1 MNFKSRSHTILYL
14 IGMQLIAFVFWNTLL
29 IYPIKL
35 FVVMLH
41 EMSHGLMAV
50 LFGGKILQIQIDS
63 QIGGYCEYQIQA
75 GFWGQFMTASAGYL
89 GSLIGGII
97 ILLAA
102 IKFVKDKY
110 ITLIIGLILLLL
122 SYFVLQSGEL
132 FGTAIT
138 LGFGLFM
145 MLAFKY
151 GRPLFHDLFLK
162 FIGITSCV
170 YVIIDIKEDV
180 LFPLTNQV
188 SDAHQIANLTGIPSR
203 IVGIIWILIAL
214 LLLFYAF
221 QYIYRNQKRG

>member
-1 MNFKSRSHTILYL
+1 MNSSSGKTQIFYL
-14 IGMQLIAFVFWNTLL
+14 TLMLLIAFVFLNTLL

-41 EMSHGLMAV
+41 EMSHGLMAL

-63 QIGGYCEYQIQA
+63 QIGGYCEYQIPD

-89 GSLIGGII
+89 GSLIGGIL

-102 IKFVKDKY
+102 IKSVKDKY

-138 LGFGLFM
+138 LGFALFM
-145 MLAFKY
+145 MLSFKY
-151 GRPLFHDLFLK
+151 GHPLFHDLFLK

-170 YVIIDIKEDV
+170 YVIIDIKEDI

-188 SDAHQIANLTGIPSR
+188 SDAQQIAILTGIPSR
-203 IVGIIWILIAL
+203 IVGIFWMLIAL

-221 QYIYRNQKRG
+221 RYIYRNQKKG

>member
-14 IGMQLIAFVFWNTLL
+14 IGMLLIVFVFWNTLL

-41 EMSHGLMAV
+41 EMSHGLMAI

-89 GSLIGGII
+89 GSLIGGIL

-102 IKFVKDKY
+102 IKSIKDKY
-110 ITLIIGLILLLL
+110 ITLIIGIILLLL

-145 MLAFKY
+145 MVAFKY
-151 GRPLFHDLFLK
+151 GHPLFHDLFLK

-170 YVIIDIKEDV
+170 YVIIDIKEDL

-188 SDAHQIANLTGIPSR
+188 SDAHQIAILTGIPSK
-203 IVGIIWILIAL
+203 IVGIFWMLIAL
-214 LLLFYAF
+214 LLLFYTF
-221 QYIYRNQKRG
+221 QYIYRHQKK

>member
-14 IGMQLIAFVFWNTLL
+14 IGMLLIAFIFWNTLL

-102 IKFVKDKY
+102 IKSIKDKY

-151 GRPLFHDLFLK
+151 GPPLFHDLFLK

-170 YVIIDIKEDV
+170 YVIIDIKEDL

-188 SDAHQIANLTGIPSR
+188 SDAQQIANLTGIPSR
-203 IVGIIWILIAL
+203 IVGIFWMLIAL
-214 LLLFYAF
+214 LLLFYTF
-221 QYIYRNQKRG
+221 QYIYRNQKKG

>member
-14 IGMQLIAFVFWNTLL
+14 IGMLLIAFIFWNTLL

-63 QIGGYCEYQIQA
+63 QIGGYCEYQLQA
-75 GFWGQFMTASAGYL
+75 GFWGQFMTVSAGYL
-89 GSLIGGII
+89 GSLIGGIL

-102 IKFVKDKY
+102 IKSIKDKY
-110 ITLIIGLILLLL
+110 ITLIIGIILLLL

-145 MLAFKY
+145 MVAFKY
-151 GRPLFHDLFLK
+151 GHPLFHDLFLK

-170 YVIIDIKEDV
+170 YVIIDIKEDL

-188 SDAHQIANLTGIPSR
+188 SDAHQIAILTGIPSK
-203 IVGIIWILIAL
+203 IVGIFWMLIAL
-214 LLLFYAF
+214 LLLFYTF
-221 QYIYRNQKRG
+221 QYIYRHQKK

>member
-1 MNFKSRSHTILYL
+1 
-14 IGMQLIAFVFWNTLL
+14 
-29 IYPIKL
+29 
-35 FVVMLH
+35 
-41 EMSHGLMAV
+41 MAI

-89 GSLIGGII
+89 GSLIGGIL

-102 IKFVKDKY
+102 IKSIKDKY
-110 ITLIIGLILLLL
+110 ITLIIGIILLLL

-145 MLAFKY
+145 MVAFKY
-151 GRPLFHDLFLK
+151 GHPLFHDLFLK

-170 YVIIDIKEDV
+170 YVIIDIKEDL

-188 SDAHQIANLTGIPSR
+188 SDAHQIAILTGIPSK
-203 IVGIIWILIAL
+203 IVGIFWMLIAL
-214 LLLFYAF
+214 LLLFYTF
-221 QYIYRNQKRG
+221 QYIYRHQKK

>member
-14 IGMQLIAFVFWNTLL
+14 IGMLLIVFVFWNTLL

-41 EMSHGLMAV
+41 EMSHGLMAI

-75 GFWGQFMTASAGYL
+75 GFWGQLMTASAGYL
-89 GSLIGGII
+89 GSLIGGIL

-102 IKFVKDKY
+102 IKSIKDKY
-110 ITLIIGLILLLL
+110 ITLIIGIILLLL

-145 MLAFKY
+145 MVAFKY
-151 GRPLFHDLFLK
+151 GHPLFHDLFLK

-170 YVIIDIKEDV
+170 YVIIDIKEDL

-188 SDAHQIANLTGIPSR
+188 SDAHQIAILTGIPSK
-203 IVGIIWILIAL
+203 IVGIFWMLIAL
-214 LLLFYAF
+214 LLLFYTF
-221 QYIYRNQKRG
+221 QYIYRHQKK

>member
-14 IGMQLIAFVFWNTLL
+14 IGMLLIVFVFWNTLL

-41 EMSHGLMAV
+41 EMSHGLMAI

-75 GFWGQFMTASAGYL
+75 GFWGQFMTSSAGYL
-89 GSLIGGII
+89 GSLIGGIL

-102 IKFVKDKY
+102 IKSIKDKY
-110 ITLIIGLILLLL
+110 ITLIIGIILLLL

-145 MLAFKY
+145 MVAFKY
-151 GRPLFHDLFLK
+151 GHPLFHDLFIK

-170 YVIIDIKEDV
+170 YVIIDIKEDL

-188 SDAHQIANLTGIPSR
+188 SDAHQIAILTGIPSK
-203 IVGIIWILIAL
+203 IVGIFWMLIAL
-214 LLLFYAF
+214 LLLFYTF
-221 QYIYRNQKRG
+221 QYIYRHQKK

>member
-14 IGMQLIAFVFWNTLL
+14 AGMLLIVFVFWNTLL

-63 QIGGYCEYQIQA
+63 QIGGYCEYQIKA

-89 GSLIGGII
+89 GSLIGGIL

-102 IKFVKDKY
+102 IKSIKDKY
-110 ITLIIGLILLLL
+110 ITLIIGIILLLL

-138 LGFGLFM
+138 LGFGFFM

-151 GRPLFHDLFLK
+151 GQPLFHDLFLK

-188 SDAHQIANLTGIPSR
+188 SDAQQIANLTGIPSR
-203 IVGIIWILIAL
+203 IVGIFWMLIAL
-214 LLLFYAF
+214 LLLFYTF
-221 QYIYRNQKRG
+221 QYIYRHQKK